1 MANNTGSLDINSLLA
16 ARFQSAAAFG
26 LSTIQQV
33 LEADIAA
40 HNLLMQQMLGE
51 LCEFTVDR
59 QRIYG
64 TSADGE
70 MIEVDEYGQ
79 APTQRSLPGATVGFP
94 LRLFQFNLG
103 WTKKWFETSTP
114 ADMAIATQAAEQA
127 HKRAVQREIKRAI
140 FLSSNYT
147 WNDYLVDKVDLNVK
161 RLVNADGAKIPNGP
175 NGETYNGA
183 SHTHYTAEA
192 SLTAA
197 NLTASINTTIEHGHG
212 GMVKTAIARAD
223 EAAVRALTGFVAYL
237 DARVIAATNAQSAG
251 QGLTLDVSR
260 LDNRPIGVFAGSEIW
275 VKPWAIQNYAFTW
288 DAGSPKKTLAFRQ
301 RDAAALQGLRIA
313 AEWDDHPLYAQFM
326 EAEFGVGVWTRTNG
340 SVHYFG
346 GGSYTDPI
354 IVTY

>member
-1 MANNTGSLDINSLLA
+1 MANNTGSYDISSLLA
-16 ARFQSAAAFG
+16 VRFQSAAAFG

-40 HNLLMQQMLGE
+40 HNMLVQQMLAE
-51 LCEFTVDR
+51 LCELTTDA

-70 MIEVDEYGQ
+70 MIEVDEFGR
-79 APTQRSLPGATVGFP
+79 APTQRSLPGATCGFP
-94 LRLFQFNLG
+94 LRLFQYNLG
-103 WTKKWFETSTP
+103 WTKKWLSTHTP
-114 ADMAIATQAAEQA
+114 YDMAIAVQGGEQA
-127 HKRAVQREIKRAI
+127 HLRAIQREIKRAI

-147 WNDYLVDKVDLNVK
+147 WNDYLVNKVDLGVK
-161 RLVNADGAKIPNGP
+161 RLLNADGAKIPNGP
-175 NGETYNGA
+175 NGETYAGA

-212 GMVKTAIARAD
+212 GGVKTAIARAD
-223 EAAVRALTGFVAYL
+223 EATVRALTGFVGYL
-237 DARVIAATNAQSAG
+237 DARVIAATNAQSATPN
-251 QGLTLDVSR
+251 LTLDVSR

-288 DAGSPKKTLAFRQ
+288 DAASPNKTLAFRQ
-301 RDAAALQGLRIA
+301 RDGNALQGLQIA

-346 GGSYTDPI
+346 GGSYTDPTI
-354 IVTY
+354 TTY